1 MWGYLLGVSNIH
13 NMAERGGFEPPMG
26 FRPYRFSRPAH
37 STTLPPLLRHVLSSA
52 AIAGWQVILKPAI
65 LYILPNMGWIT
76 CRLRLDYGADV
87 TPYVMPYKAAY
98 WRVEENQARG
108 RKSP

>member
-1 MWGYLLGVSNIH
+1 
-13 NMAERGGFEPPMG
+13 
-26 FRPYRFSRPAH
+26 
-37 STTLPPLLRHVLSSA
+37 LSSA

-87 TPYVMPYKAAY
+87 TPYVMPCIIPYKAAY

>member
-1 MWGYLLGVSNIH
+1 
-13 NMAERGGFEPPMG
+13 
-26 FRPYRFSRPAH
+26 
-37 STTLPPLLRHVLSSA
+37 LSSA

-65 LYILPNMGWIT
+65 LYILPNMGWIRF
-76 CRLRLDYGADV
+76 RLRLDYGADV
-87 TPYVMPYKAAY
+87 TPYVMPYKATY

>member
-37 STTLPPLLRHVLSSA
+37 STTLPPLLQHVLSSA

-87 TPYVMPYKAAY
+87 MPYKATY

>member
-1 MWGYLLGVSNIH
+1 
-13 NMAERGGFEPPMG
+13 MAERGGFEPPMG

-37 STTLPPLLRHVLSSA
+37 STTLPPLLRHILSSA

-65 LYILPNMGWIT
+65 LYIVPNMRWIT
-76 CRLRLDYGADV
+76 FELRLNYGADV
-87 TPYVMPYKAAY
+87 TPSVMPYKAAS

>member
-1 MWGYLLGVSNIH
+1 
-13 NMAERGGFEPPMG
+13 
-26 FRPYRFSRPAH
+26 
-37 STTLPPLLRHVLSSA
+37 LSSA

-65 LYILPNMGWIT
+65 PYIVPNMRWIT
-76 CRLRLDYGADV
+76 GRLRLNYGADV
-87 TPYVMPYKAAY
+87 TPYKAAS

>member
-1 MWGYLLGVSNIH
+1 
-13 NMAERGGFEPPMG
+13 
-26 FRPYRFSRPAH
+26 
-37 STTLPPLLRHVLSSA
+37 LSSA

-65 LYILPNMGWIT
+65 LYIVPNMGWIT

-87 TPYVMPYKAAY
+87 MPYKATY